1 MELHNWLIL
10 VNLALLRKFTLFS
23 GYCFT
28 PGEIDF
34 QQEIQWPYI
43 NIKEVICTF
52 FLTFVTLSIY
62 VIFFLSI

>member
-43 NIKEVICTF
+43 DIKEVICTF
-52 FLTFVTLSIY
+52 W
-62 VIFFLSI
+62 